1 MSRRALQARRKPLQV
16 PAQLPLW
23 VAQGIT
29 WAASTGAA
37 CLATCLAL
45 LLLGLLAACA
55 NPAPPAAAV
64 NPSYITLLAN
74 PDGSVGRVLVRGAQ
88 GEQQIAQAGFAALLD
103 GSQAPAPVDA
113 AAFQRDFAEAMAA
126 RPELPQHWLLYFE
139 SGSAQLGAESKGLL
153 PSILA
158 AVAQRASAELLII
171 GHADGVG
178 SSELNQGLALQR
190 AQAVADALKSRG
202 LQVDLLTV
210 ASQGK
215 RAPLVA
221 TPNDRSEAR
230 NRRVEVTVR

>member
-1 MSRRALQARRKPLQV
+1 MKWERPL
-16 PAQLPLW
+16 AWL
-23 VAQGIT
+23 
-29 WAASTGAA
+29 
-37 CLATCLAL
+37 LAILAGQ
-45 LLLGLLAACA
+45 LLGCA
-55 NPAPPAAAV
+55 NPPPPTPARTA
-64 NPSYITLLAN
+64 SYITLLPN

-88 GEQQIAQAGFAALLD
+88 GEQQIAQAGYAALLD

-139 SGSAQLGAESKGLL
+139 SGSAQLNAESQSLL

-158 AVAQRASAELLII
+158 AVARRASAELLII

-178 SSELNQGLALQR
+178 SIELNQGLALQR

-202 LQVDLLTV
+202 LQVDLLSV

-221 TPNDRSEAR
+221 TPGERSEAR